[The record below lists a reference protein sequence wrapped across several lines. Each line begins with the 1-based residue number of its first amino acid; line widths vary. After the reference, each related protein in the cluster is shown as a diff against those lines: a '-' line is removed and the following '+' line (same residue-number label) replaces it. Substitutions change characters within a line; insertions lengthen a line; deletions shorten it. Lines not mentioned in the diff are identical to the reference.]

1 MRLRLRRDAC
11 HDSWTNLRLSPMFG
25 CICPNNHM
33 KKRCDRIFNIVNHNP
48 CVDRLIF
55 FPNGLPKLKQ
65 PRPKAKPRPKPKAK
79 SKPKPRQRHHGMNGT
94 ELMTNNIEY
103 HDEPSGLSDPEDEA
117 NETEDEDPG
126 GHGDENEDEED
137 DDYDDRIR
145 AEIYSNYPHYLH
157 PPSWGINNPL
167 VLASHSPHTLDDDD
181 DVVVEVVPNK
191 KPPPVTVHHHN
202 DELDHDVVV
211 VVDAGPH
218 SHSHPHSHTFY
229 SHGDQSSTTGSGLSG
244 PAPTIPSP
252 PKYAAGGQVGK
263 VPLPAFPSS
272 GLT

>member
-1 MRLRLRRDAC
+1 MFFSILPHAC
-11 HDSWTNLRLSPMFG
+11 PLWYYQHPPKYHFPLS
-25 CICPNNHM
+25 
-33 KKRCDRIFNIVNHNP
+33 
-48 CVDRLIF
+48 DRLIF

-65 PRPKAKPRPKPKAK
+65 QRPKAKPRPKPKPKAK
-79 SKPKPRQRHHGMNGT
+79 PKPKPRQKHHGINGT

-103 HDEPSGLSDPEDEA
+103 HDEPNGLNDPEDEA
-117 NETEDEDPG
+117 NETEDEDPDG
-126 GHGDENEDEED
+126 DGNGTGHHDDDDDDDEEED

-181 DVVVEVVPNK
+181 DVVVEVVTNR
-191 KPPPVTVHHHN
+191 KPPSSSHHHN
-202 DELDHDVVV
+202 DELEHDVVV

-218 SHSHPHSHTFY
+218 SHSHPHQHTYY
-229 SHGDQSSTTGSGLSG
+229 SHGDQSSTTGSGPPG

-252 PKYAAGGQVGK
+252 PKYAAGQSCK
-263 VPLPAFPSS
+263 SSLSPLGSDLSWHLRLANF
-272 GLT
+272 